1 MIGRYVRLLPVTGHE
16 AEYRRRTCG
25 SPVGTVTVSCVP
37 APRRR
42 SRLVRRLLAVEI
54 ATVLLTVLIA
64 AGVSAVSTRSLV
76 EDDEAARMLGLATA
90 LAVAPGVP
98 DAVTRRD
105 VAALEPAAEAVRRD
119 ADASFV
125 TIMTPEGM
133 RLTHPDPALIGQTYQ
148 GTFVPAAR
156 GETLVETFPGTLG
169 PSVRAIVPVRAGAG
183 GATGD
188 GAGGPVVGMVA
199 VGLLRVDVFSRVLR
213 ELGYLA
219 LGAVA
224 AIGIGTGLAVAAA
237 RRVRRDT
244 LGLEPAEITALHR
257 HHEAVLHAIREG
269 LLVLDADDRVVVV
282 NDEATRLLELPGP
295 AVGKTLADL
304 GVDPALAARLAD
316 PSPVSDESLLVGERL
331 LLVNRT
337 RTDDSWVITLR
348 DRTEVEQVMR
358 ALDDARS
365 VAGALR
371 FQAHEHANHL
381 QAVSTLIELGAHDDA
396 RDLAVRWSR
405 DIADLGA
412 DLRERIADPA
422 LAALVLDKATDA
434 RDRGVDLRVTGRTA
448 VSDGSDDLVTIVGN
462 LVDNAL
468 DAVLTTTGR
477 GVVELDLTDGADGLT
492 IRVADDGPGLADPAA
507 AFTPGWSTKSG
518 GPRGLGLAL
527 VARVVERRGGSVTT
541 GPGVDGAGTGFVV
554 ALPPVTSSA
563 VREPVAHAPHGDH
576 EAGDVQA

>member
-1 MIGRYVRLLPVTGHE
+1 M
-16 AEYRRRTCG
+16 
-25 SPVGTVTVSCVP
+25 P

-54 ATVLLTVLIA
+54 VTVLLTVLIA
-64 AGVSAVSTRSLV
+64 AGVSAVSTRTLV

-98 DAVTRRD
+98 EAVTARD
-105 VAALEPAAEAVRRD
+105 VARLEPAAEAVRRD

-125 TIMTPEGM
+125 TIMTPDGI

-148 GTFVPAAR
+148 GTFAPAAR

-169 PSVRAIVPVRAGAG
+169 PSVRAIVPVRAGV
-183 GATGD
+183 T
-188 GAGGPVVGMVA
+188 GPVVGMVA

-224 AIGIGTGLAVAAA
+224 AIGLGTGLAVLGA

-282 NDEATRLLELPGP
+282 NDEATRLLEVTGP
-295 AVGKTLADL
+295 AVGKTLEEL
-304 GVDPALAARLAD
+304 GVDPALASRLAD
-316 PSPVSDESLLVGERL
+316 PSPVADESLLVGERL

-337 RTDDSWVITLR
+337 RTDEASGATGDRDDSWVITLR

-434 RDRGVDLRVTGRTA
+434 RDRGVDLRVRGRTA
-448 VSDGSDDLVTIVGN
+448 ASDGSDDLVTVVGN
-462 LVDNAL
+462 LLDNAL
-468 DAVLTTTGR
+468 DAVLTTAGR
-477 GVVELDLTDGADGLT
+477 GVVELDLADSGEGLT
-492 IRVADDGPGLADPAA
+492 IRVADDGPGLADPEA
-507 AFTPGWSTKSG
+507 AFRAGWSTKAG

-527 VARVVERRGGSVTT
+527 VARVVERRGGTVTT
-541 GPGVDGAGTGFVV
+541 GPGVDGTGTGFVV
-554 ALPPVTSSA
+554 VLPSGA
-563 VREPVAHAPHGDH
+563 REPVAHAPHGDH
-576 EAGDVQA
+576 EAGDAEA

>member
-1 MIGRYVRLLPVTGHE
+1 M
-16 AEYRRRTCG
+16 
-25 SPVGTVTVSCVP
+25 S

-54 ATVLLTVLIA
+54 VTVLLTVLIA

-90 LAVAPGVP
+90 LAVSPGVP
-98 DAVTRRD
+98 AAISARD
-105 VAALEPAAEAVRRD
+105 VATLEPAAEAVRRD

-125 TIMTPEGM
+125 TIMTADGT
-133 RLTHPDPALIGQTYQ
+133 RLTHPDRSLIGQTYQ
-148 GTFVPAAR
+148 GTFAPAAR

-169 PSVRAIVPVRAGAG
+169 PSVRAIVPVRASP
-183 GATGD
+183 
-188 GAGGPVVGMVA
+188 GGPVVGMVA

-213 ELGYLA
+213 ELGLLA

-224 AIGIGTGLAVAAA
+224 AIGLGIVLALGAA

-244 LGLEPAEITALHR
+244 LGLEPSEITALHR

-269 LLVLDADDRVVVV
+269 LLVLDADDAIVVV
-282 NDEATRLLELPGP
+282 NDEATRLLELSGS
-295 AVGKTLADL
+295 AVGKTLEQL

-316 PSPVSDESLLVGERL
+316 PSPVADETVLVGERL

-396 RDLAVRWSR
+396 RELAVRWSR
-405 DIADLGA
+405 DLADLGD
-412 DLRERIADPA
+412 DLRDRIADPA

-434 RDRGVDLRVTGRTA
+434 RDRGVDLRVSGGSA
-448 VSDGSDDLVTIVGN
+448 SVDGTDDLVTVVGN
-462 LVDNAL
+462 LLDNAL
-468 DAVLTTTGR
+468 DAVLTTAGR
-477 GVVELDLTDGADGLT
+477 GVVELELADGTDGVDGVDGVT
-492 IRVADDGPGLADPAA
+492 IRVADDGPGLADPEA
-507 AFTPGWSTKSG
+507 AFTAGWSTKAGAAGDGAQRSSTRAPG
-518 GPRGLGLAL
+518 SRGLGLAL
-527 VARVVERRGGSVTT
+527 VARVVERRGGTITT
-541 GPGVDGAGTGFVV
+541 GPGVDGAGTGFAVV
-554 ALPPVTSSA
+554 LPSGVP
-563 VREPVAHAPHGDH
+563 EPVPHAAHRDHDPGD
-576 EAGDVQA
+576 AQA

>member
-1 MIGRYVRLLPVTGHE
+1 MRAPGEHRH
-16 AEYRRRTCG
+16 G
-25 SPVGTVTVSCVP
+25 SGVP

-42 SRLVRRLLAVEI
+42 SRLVRRLLVVELV
-54 ATVLLTVLIA
+54 TVLLTVLIA
-64 AGVSAVSTRSLV
+64 AGVSAVSTRTLV

-90 LAVAPGVP
+90 FAVAPGVP
-98 DAVTRRD
+98 EAVAARD
-105 VAALEPAAEAVRRD
+105 VARLEPAAEAVRRD

-125 TIMTPEGM
+125 TVMTPDGT
-133 RLTHPDPALIGQTYQ
+133 RLSHPDPGLIGQTYQ
-148 GTFVPAAR
+148 GTFLPAAR
-156 GETLVETFPGTLG
+156 GGALVETFPGTLG
-169 PSVRAIVPVRAGAG
+169 PSVRAIVPVRAGG
-183 GATGD
+183 T
-188 GAGGPVVGMVA
+188 GPVVGMVA
-199 VGLLRVDVFSRVLR
+199 VGLLRVDVLSRVLR

-224 AIGIGTGLAVAAA
+224 ALAIGTGLAVVAA

-282 NDEATRLLELPGP
+282 NDEATRLLEMTTA
-295 AVGKTLADL
+295 AVGKTLAEL

-316 PSPVSDESLLVGERL
+316 PSPVADESLLVGERL

-337 RTDDSWVITLR
+337 GTDDSWVITLR
-348 DRTEVEQVMR
+348 DRTEIEHVMR

-396 RDLAVRWSR
+396 RELAVRWSR

-434 RDRGVDLRVTGRTA
+434 RDRGVDLRVTGRTGTT
-448 VSDGSDDLVTIVGN
+448 DGSDDLVTVVGN

-468 DAVLTTTGR
+468 DAVLATTGR
-477 GVVELDLTDGADGLT
+477 GVVELDLTDVGDDLT

-507 AFTPGWSTKSG
+507 AFTAGWSTKPG

-527 VARVVERRGGSVTT
+527 VARVVERRGGTVTT

-554 ALPPVTSSA
+554 VLPRRAPSGA
-563 VREPVAHAPHGDH
+563 REPVAHAPHGDH
-576 EAGDVQA
+576 QAGDAQA

>member
-1 MIGRYVRLLPVTGHE
+1 M
-16 AEYRRRTCG
+16 
-25 SPVGTVTVSCVP
+25 P

-42 SRLVRRLLAVEI
+42 SRLVRRLLVVEI
-54 ATVLLTVLIA
+54 VTVLLTVLIA
-64 AGVSAVSTRSLV
+64 AGVSAVSTRTLV
-76 EDDEAARMLGLATA
+76 EDDEAARMLGLATT

-98 DAVTRRD
+98 QAVAARD
-105 VAALEPAAEAVRRD
+105 VATLEPAAEAVRRD

-125 TIMTPEGM
+125 TVMTPEGT
-133 RLTHPDPALIGQTYQ
+133 RLTHPDRSLIGQTYQ
-148 GTFVPAAR
+148 GTFLPAAR

-169 PSVRAIVPVRAGAG
+169 PSVRAIVPVRAGPG
-183 GATGD
+183 SD
-188 GAGGPVVGMVA
+188 GPVVGMVA

-213 ELGYLA
+213 ELGFLA

-224 AIGIGTGLAVAAA
+224 AIGIGIGLALLAA

-244 LGLEPAEITALHR
+244 LGLEPSEITALHR

-269 LLVLDADDRVVVV
+269 LLVLDGDDRVVVV
-282 NDEATRLLELPGP
+282 NDEAVRLLELPGP
-295 AVGKTLADL
+295 AVGKGLAEL

-316 PSPVSDESLLVGERL
+316 PSPVSDESLLIGERL
-331 LLVNRT
+331 LWVNRT
-337 RTDDSWVITLR
+337 RTEDSWVITLR

-396 RDLAVRWSR
+396 RELAVRWTR
-405 DIADLGA
+405 DLADLGA

-448 VSDGSDDLVTIVGN
+448 VADGSDDLVTIVGN

-468 DAVLTTTGR
+468 DAVLATTGR
-477 GVVELDLTDGADGLT
+477 GVVELDLADGADGLT
-492 IRVADDGPGLADPAA
+492 IRVADDGPGLADPEA
-507 AFTPGWSTKSG
+507 AFTVGWSTKAG
-518 GPRGLGLAL
+518 DGAPRGPRGKPGPRGLGLAL
-527 VARVVERRGGSVTT
+527 VARVVERRGGTVTT
-541 GPGVDGAGTGFVV
+541 GPGVDGAGTGFLVV
-554 ALPPVTSSA
+554 LPGAGAGSGA
-563 VREPVAHAPHGDH
+563 REPVPHAPHGDH
-576 EAGDVQA
+576 EPGHAQT

>member
-1 MIGRYVRLLPVTGHE
+1 M
-16 AEYRRRTCG
+16 
-25 SPVGTVTVSCVP
+25 P

-42 SRLVRRLLAVEI
+42 SRLVRRLLVVEI
-54 ATVLLTVLIA
+54 VTVLLTVLIA

-98 DAVTRRD
+98 PAVAARD
-105 VAALEPAAEAVRRD
+105 VAALEPAAEAVRAD

-125 TIMTPEGM
+125 TIMTPDGT
-133 RLTHPDPALIGQTYQ
+133 RLTHPDRSLIGQTYQ
-148 GTFVPAAR
+148 GTFAPAAR

-169 PSVRAIVPVRAGAG
+169 PSVRAIVPVRAQPGS
-183 GATGD
+183 AT
-188 GAGGPVVGMVA
+188 APVVGMVA

-224 AIGIGTGLAVAAA
+224 AIGIGFGLALLAA

-282 NDEATRLLELPGP
+282 NDEATRLLEVAGEGGGGI
-295 AVGKTLADL
+295 VGKTLAEL

-316 PSPVSDESLLVGERL
+316 PTPVSDESLLVGERL

-348 DRTEVEQVMR
+348 DRTEVQQVMR

-396 RDLAVRWSR
+396 RELAVRWTR
-405 DIADLGA
+405 DITDLGA

-434 RDRGVDLRVTGRTA
+434 RDRGVDLRVTGRTSVA
-448 VSDGSDDLVTIVGN
+448 DGTDDLVTIVGN

-468 DAVLTTTGR
+468 DAVLATAGR
-477 GVVELDLTDGADGLT
+477 GVVALDLADGAGGLT
-492 IRVADDGPGLADPAA
+492 IRVADDGPGLADPEA
-507 AFTPGWSTKSG
+507 AFRAGWSTKEG

-527 VARVVERRGGSVTT
+527 VARVVERRGGTVTT

-554 ALPPVTSSA
+554 ELPA
-563 VREPVAHAPHGDH
+563 VSPSGAREPVAHAPHGDH
-576 EAGDVQA
+576 EAGHAEA